1 MGVRGG
7 VRESREREEKRR
19 EERTV
24 AVPVC
29 NQLRPKNRKRVDRKN
44 SIRVEIDRAA
54 GGCGKIER
62 RKEQGHLH
70 GGGELEFVLKKQK
83 AKEEPH

>member
-1 MGVRGG
+1 MELLGREGWFRVGSTRG
-7 VRESREREEKRR
+7 VRESREREQKRR

-24 AVPVC
+24 AVHVC

-54 GGCGKIER
+54 GG
-62 RKEQGHLH
+62 
-70 GGGELEFVLKKQK
+70 
-83 AKEEPH
+83 